1 MKFAGY
7 NFIIETSFTSYKEIT
22 NENIL
27 VILIALKCQV
37 TSNKLKNSTNTKFW
51 DTLIKRPK
59 ETDS

>member
-37 TSNKLKNSTNTKFW
+37 TSNKLKNSTNTKF
-51 DTLIKRPK
+51 
-59 ETDS
+59 